1 MNEMAQDAW
10 FYSQAGE
17 RIGPVSFV
25 DLKIKATEG
34 GLNPRLDMVWTHGMA
49 EWKPAGEIEDLFER
63 RAPAEMPEALSSPT
77 DPYRPPE
84 TESPE
89 EFMAKQGEWPG
100 ARRRSFIL
108 VTLLFPVLWSFG
120 FTAATPLLTTQF
132 GPEMMKVIAPA
143 SNIVPF
149 FVALVISL
157 KRLVN
162 LGMSRWW
169 YLGNFVPIL
178 NFWVGYRCFACP
190 AGYAFHKKLDGAG
203 IFLAILYWLMIA
215 VVILMIAAVVAVMF
229 GALGSPELREKLYEV
244 LRMASAPQP

>member
-10 FYSQAGE
+10 FYSQEGE

-25 DLKIKATEG
+25 DLKIKAIEG
-34 GLNPRLDMVWTHGMA
+34 GLNPRLDMVWTHGMP

-63 RAPAEMPEALSSPT
+63 RAAPESPEGFSSPA

-84 TESPE
+84 AESPE

-108 VTLLFPVLWSFG
+108 VNMLFPVLWSFA

-149 FVALVISL
+149 FVALVVSL

-178 NFWVGYRCFACP
+178 NFWIGYRCFACP
-190 AGYAFHKKLDGAG
+190 AGYAFHKKLDGVG
-203 IFLAILYWLMIA
+203 IFFAILYWLMIIVA
-215 VVILMIAAVVAVMF
+215 ILVIAAIVAVML
-229 GALGSPELREKLYEV
+229 GAIDAPEIKEQILDV
-244 LRMASAPQP
+244 LRAASAPQP

>member
-1 MNEMAQDAW
+1 
-10 FYSQAGE
+10 
-17 RIGPVSFV
+17 
-25 DLKIKATEG
+25 
-34 GLNPRLDMVWTHGMA
+34 
-49 EWKPAGEIEDLFER
+49 
-63 RAPAEMPEALSSPT
+63 
-77 DPYRPPE
+77 
-84 TESPE
+84 
-89 EFMAKQGEWPG
+89 MAKQGEWPG

-108 VTLLFPVLWSFG
+108 VNLFFPVLWAFG
-120 FTAATPLLTTQF
+120 FTAVTPFLTTQF

-157 KRLVN
+157 QRLVN

-169 YLGNFVPIL
+169 YLGNFIPIL

-203 IFLAILYWLMIA
+203 IFLAILYWLMIV

-229 GALGSPELREKLYEV
+229 GALGSPELREKLYDV
-244 LRMASAPQP
+244 LRMASASQP